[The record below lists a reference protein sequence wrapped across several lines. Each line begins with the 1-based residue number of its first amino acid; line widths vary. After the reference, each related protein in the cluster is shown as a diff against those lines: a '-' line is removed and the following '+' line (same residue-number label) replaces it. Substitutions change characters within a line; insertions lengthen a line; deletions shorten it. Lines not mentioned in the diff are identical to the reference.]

1 MAGKKKFP
9 AAKKAAGNAAK
20 PSAPKPGID
29 PITRIEAL
37 LVSRKKWL
45 MAGIFLLSVAVNTT
59 YYQQAKDSPLQSM
72 HRWDNSDMA
81 FFDQSA
87 RYIAAGHWL
96 CDTVLHPYHEWHDE
110 YAKLYFAQYPETAA
124 PFYARNANATGLADT
139 LAARRDYINE
149 MFQGK
154 VYHQEPLCVYLLAL
168 TYRIFG
174 ADPFWV
180 YIWQLLLIAC
190 TNVLVFLVGRRYFGS
205 LTGLLAA
212 LAVMV
217 SGPILVFGMTILRTT
232 LTAFLTLLLVF
243 LYQRLL
249 DRSSRGNQLA
259 FGAVSGIALLC
270 QSYTLLFLMPA
281 LAWYAWL
288 NRRDLKSCAGSIGLM
303 LGALLLVLAPL
314 FIRNIKV
321 GAPMASMA
329 SNGAITYILFNSSNA
344 APLEPS
350 YMHFPSTVQL
360 MHDSGG
366 KLLPAAIACLGSFE
380 SMGKMLKLYGQKIDG
395 LFMWFEVPNNMSYYM
410 YREFSP
416 LLKALPAPYWL
427 IAPLGICGLFFAFW
441 RYKWK
446 FIPLF
451 LMILVSASPMFI
463 SSSLARYRTPFVIL
477 MTLLAVFFV
486 LEIAK
491 SLLTAKWK
499 ALLSGAALFA
509 LAWYYTDNIRD
520 KKFVPFF
527 ANDILP
533 AYILHYKDRLIE
545 LEKEQ
550 KLVEYQALTT
560 EVVEYLPDYFF
571 ELKSGHRAIYSNE
584 AQCCRMVANL
594 IKMHAS
600 ILEANGNKAE
610 SAKFNERIN
619 ILTGIAD
626 DFSKRTGKGI

>member
-1 MAGKKKFP
+1 MAGKKKLS
-9 AAKKAAGNAAK
+9 AAKKPTDRTENPVAA
-20 PSAPKPGID
+20 KPGID
-29 PITRIEAL
+29 RITRIEAL
-37 LVSRKKWL
+37 LVSRKRWI
-45 MAGIFLLSVAVNTT
+45 MAGLFLLSVAVNTV
-59 YYQQAKDSPLQSM
+59 YYQQAKDTPLQSM
-72 HRWDNSDMA
+72 HRWNSSDME

-96 CDTVLHPYHEWHDE
+96 CDTVLHPYHEWHNE
-110 YAKLYFAQYPETAA
+110 FAKQYFEQYPETAA
-124 PFYARNANATGLADT
+124 PYYAQNLNAAGIADT
-139 LAARRDYINE
+139 VASRRAYINDI
-149 MFQGK
+149 FQGK
-154 VYHQEPLCVYLLAL
+154 VYHQEPLYVYLIAL

-174 ADPFWV
+174 VDPFWV
-180 YIWQLLLIAC
+180 YVWQLLLIAG

-212 LAVMV
+212 LTVIV

-232 LTAFLTLLLVF
+232 LTAFLTLVLAF
-243 LYQRLL
+243 YYQRLL
-249 DRSSRGNQLA
+249 DRNSRKNQLA
-259 FGAVSGIALLC
+259 FGAVSGIALLS
-270 QSYTLLFLMPA
+270 QSYCLLFLLPA
-281 LAWYAWL
+281 LGWYAWQ
-288 NRRDLKSCAGSIGLM
+288 NRRDVKICASSMG
-303 LGALLLVLAPL
+303 LVLGTLLIVLVPL
-314 FIRNIKV
+314 FVRNLKV

-350 YMHFPSTVQL
+350 YMHFPSTVKL

-366 KLLPAAIACLGSFE
+366 KLLPAVLACLGSFE
-380 SMGKMLKLYGQKIDG
+380 GMGKIMELYGQKIDG

-441 RYKWK
+441 RLRWQ
-446 FIPLF
+446 FFPLF
-451 LMILVSASPMFI
+451 LMILVSASPLFI

-477 MTLLAVFFV
+477 MTLLAAFFV
-486 LEIAK
+486 VELLK

-499 ALLSGAALFA
+499 AVIAGLVLIMMT
-509 LAWYYTDNIRD
+509 WYYTDHIRD
-520 KKFVPFF
+520 KRFLPFF

-533 AYILHYKDRLIE
+533 VYILHYQDRLIE

-550 KLVEYQALTT
+550 KLNEYLALTS
-560 EVVEYLPDYFF
+560 EFVGYLPDYFF
-571 ELKSGHRAIYSNE
+571 ELKSSHRAIYSNE
-584 AQCCRMVANL
+584 AQCCRLVANL

-600 ILEANGNKAE
+600 ILEATGNKAE
-610 SAKFNERIN
+610 SAKYYERIN

-626 DFSKRTGKGI
+626 DFNKRTGK